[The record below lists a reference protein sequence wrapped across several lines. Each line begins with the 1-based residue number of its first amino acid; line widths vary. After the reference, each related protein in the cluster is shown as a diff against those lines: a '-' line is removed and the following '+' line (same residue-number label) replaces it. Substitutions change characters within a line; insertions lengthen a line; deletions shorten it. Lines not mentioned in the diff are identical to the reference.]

1 MIKNLIFS
9 GGGFRGWAYIGTIKA
24 LNELIN
30 IKDIEVVIGT
40 SIGSIFG
47 LFYILGIKWEV
58 LLEFIINLNFK
69 DVIDI
74 DIDNILVNQSLMTG
88 IKFSE
93 LIKEIISIKVNPEIT
108 FIQLYRYSKILYIVN
123 ALNINNSKVE
133 YFNYLLTPNVK
144 VIDAVRASSG
154 LPFLFPPYKIGE
166 FYYYDGGLCNNC
178 PTNLVDELNS
188 LAFGLGSITG
198 SCCTNNNDI
207 KLIDLII
214 SLVNI
219 SNKGN
224 NINSNIVYQIL
235 DHRFKNETVNLH
247 QSKDD
252 IFNIYM
258 NGYINSKNII
268 YNNFIAL
275 PPPPPLSPLNPIVLK
290 EE

>member
-275 PPPPPLSPLNPIVLK
+275 PPLSPLNPIVLK